1 MMAPLLQHLPARPSP
16 APAPPWDEMFKKDFL
31 FQPKYNG
38 WRGVYDQ
45 KTGLAYNR
53 YGKLSSNQRLL
64 DERMARVKI
73 PARYVDLEIMGLRT
87 KTGKETVIVL
97 DAFDPDN
104 PKPIQERIDDFG
116 HIEVAGADIRNGRT
130 YRVWNIWFSGIHKA
144 CDIMKHANNQNMGI
158 LS

>member
-1 MMAPLLQHLPARPSP
+1 
-16 APAPPWDEMFKKDFL
+16 
-31 FQPKYNG
+31 
-38 WRGVYDQ
+38 
-45 KTGLAYNR
+45 
-53 YGKLSSNQRLL
+53 
-64 DERMARVKI
+64 MARVKI

-144 CDIMKHANNQNMGI
+144 CDIMKHANNQNMEIIFEGLVI
-158 LS
+158 KDMNEKSYPFTRKPYWNSQGWLKYRFEDPFNG